1 MFSRARITIVLT
13 ILLTLIPSLT
23 VLAKGGFSFVAITGS
38 NLKDTLR
45 SSDIALTEDFFAFAD
60 FYRNKTEAP
69 ANPGKAYEITRY
81 YVDGNRERAFDRL
94 HYYPDT
100 GFVFYDGIVNGS
112 SEYDGKWYTAKPGIE
127 VTFKKAISNH
137 IQAAGSVA
145 DQAQVDTSNPT
156 VQSSTVVTPSRTAL
170 LFIGTAGLVILLMI
184 GLGFRRLTLTN

>member
-13 ILLTLIPSLT
+13 ILLTLVPSLT
-23 VLAKGGFSFVAITGS
+23 VLAKGSFSFVTITGS
-38 NLKDTLR
+38 NLEDTLR

-81 YVDGNRERAFDRL
+81 YVNGNSERAFDRL

-127 VTFKKAISNH
+127 VIFKKAISNPV
-137 IQAAGSVA
+137 QAPVSVVA
-145 DQAQVDTSNPT
+145 QPQVDTSNAMA
-156 VQSSTVVTPSRTAL
+156 QSSPVVTPSRTVL
-170 LFIGTAGLVILLMI
+170 VFIGIASLVIILMI
-184 GLGFRRLTLTN
+184 RLGLRRLTLPN

>member
-1 MFSRARITIVLT
+1 MFSRARITILLA
-13 ILLTLIPSLT
+13 ILLTIIPSLT
-23 VLAKGGFSFVAITGS
+23 VLAKGGFSFVTITGS
-38 NLKDTLR
+38 NLEDTLR

-81 YVDGNRERAFDRL
+81 YVNGNSERAFDRL

-112 SEYDGKWYTAKPGIE
+112 SEYDGKWYMAEPGIE

-137 IQAAGSVA
+137 IQAADSVVA
-145 DQAQVDTSNPT
+145 QPQVDSSNPP
-156 VQSSTVVTPSRTAL
+156 VQSRAMVTPSRTVL
-170 LFIGTAGLVILLMI
+170 LFIGIAGLVIILMI
-184 GLGFRRLTLTN
+184 GLGFRKLTLTN